1 MAEKNIGLA
10 HAGMYVKSIDG
21 RWIPFSGT
29 IVVQPAEET
38 EFAQLQNADDLTTII
53 TYNEANSRGTVKN
66 IVYNSPGL
74 SMTATETFTSGTNT
88 ITIVR
93 TGL

>member
-1 MAEKNIGLA
+1 MSERNIGLS
-10 HAGMYVKSIDG
+10 HVGMYVKNIDG

-29 IVVQPAEET
+29 IVLQPASQT
-38 EFAQLQNADDLTTII
+38 EFEQLQNADDLTSII
-53 TYNEANSRGTVKN
+53 TYNESNSMGTVKN
-66 IVYNSPGL
+66 IVYSSPGL
-74 SMTATETFTSGTNT
+74 GMSATETFTSGTNT

>member
-1 MAEKNIGLA
+1 MANKNLGLSY
-10 HAGMYVKSIDG
+10 AGMYVKNIDG

-29 IVVQPAEET
+29 IVVQPASDT
-38 EFAQLQNADDLTTII
+38 EFDRLQNADDLSTII
-53 TYNEANSRGTVKN
+53 TYNESNSRGTVKK
-66 IVYNSPGL
+66 IVYSSPGMGL
-74 SMTATETFTSGTNT
+74 TATETFTSGTNT